1 MLWLGLPSIAQARSL
16 PGLMT
21 ARRARHVTSPV
32 KVIQRPHPLFA
43 SHLHLYPSACVVVKL
58 PKWFSRPGLHLSTRA
73 TCPQISAASLVV
85 GPEPARAARA
95 QIPRTQYDCLLSFG
109 RLIHFPKLQTGKIT
123 SAVTNCR
130 QKTTAKR
137 AAPKRTGRASR
148 VVEDSDDE
156 EEDAT

>member
-1 MLWLGLPSIAQARSL
+1 VLWLGLPSVAQARSL

-32 KVIQRPHPLFA
+32 KVYQRPLFA
-43 SHLHLYPSACVVVKL
+43 SHLHLHPSACVVVKL
-58 PKWFSRPGLHLSTRA
+58 SKWFSRPGLHPSARA

-85 GPEPARAARA
+85 GPEPARAVRA

-109 RLIHFPKLQTGKIT
+109 RLIDFPKLQTRKIT
-123 SAVTNCR
+123 SAVTNCW

-148 VVEDSDDE
+148 IVEDSDDE